1 MIAIEFI
8 RNNADLV
15 KEKLAS
21 KKETLSIDKLLM
33 LDKDYRSLVTK
44 VNDLRSFR
52 NSVSKKIAIL
62 KKDKKSAN
70 SEIAKMKE
78 VGLSIS
84 NIEKESNKIKES
96 IDSILLNIPNLPH
109 DSTPSGIGSIDNK
122 LVREFGELKKIDY
135 TIKNH
140 IDLGR
145 DLNLFDFDRAAKIS
159 GSGFPLYTNKGA
171 KLERALINYMLD
183 LHTSEFGYVEIFPPF
198 LVNSKSPKTTGNLPK
213 FSDDMYQVE
222 NDDLWLIPTAE
233 VPITN
238 IHKDE
243 IIPEKNL
250 PIKYVS
256 YSACFRREA
265 GSHGKDTRGFLR
277 LHQFNKVE
285 LVQFTNPVESY
296 KILEELL
303 LNAEKILQKLNLHY
317 RVVSLA
323 SGDLSFSAAKCY
335 DIEVWSPYEQK
346 YLEVSSCSNFE
357 SFQARRG
364 NIKYKKKDNQ
374 KLDYVHTLNGSGLAT
389 PRLLVSLLESYQNED
404 GSVNIPD
411 SLKNYMKLDKI
422 LL

>member
-8 RNNADLV
+8 RNNADIV

-21 KKETLSIDKLLM
+21 KKESLFIDKLLV
-33 LDKDYRSLVTK
+33 LDKDYRSLVTE

-52 NSVSKKIAIL
+52 NTVSKKIATL
-62 KKDKKSAN
+62 KKNKKSAN
-70 SEIAKMKE
+70 SEIAQMKE
-78 VGLSIS
+78 VGISIS

-109 DSTPSGIGSIDNK
+109 DSTPSGIGSNDNK
-122 LVREFGELKKIDY
+122 LVREFGELKEIDY
-135 TIKNH
+135 KIKNH

-183 LHTSEFGYVEIFPPF
+183 LHTLEFGYVEIFPPF

-213 FSDDMYQVE
+213 FSDDMYQIE

-243 IIPEKNL
+243 TIPEKNL

-285 LVQFTNPVESY
+285 LVKFVKPEKSY
-296 KILEELL
+296 EELEAL
-303 LNAEKILQKLNLHY
+303 TLNAETVLKNLGLKY
-317 RVVSLA
+317 RVIELCT
-323 SGDLSFSAAKCY
+323 GDLSFSAAKCY
-335 DIEVWSPYEQK
+335 DIEVWSPAEEK
-346 YLEVSSCSNFE
+346 WLEVSSCSNFE

-364 NIKYKKKDNQ
+364 NIKYRKNDGKTDF
-374 KLDYVHTLNGSGLAT
+374 LHTLNGSGVAT
-389 PRLLVSLLESYQNED
+389 PRLLVALLESHQNKN
-404 GSVNIPD
+404 GSINIPEPLQPYFGSNIID
-411 SLKNYMKLDKI
+411 
-422 LL
+422 

>member
-1 MIAIEFI
+1 MISIEQI
-8 RNNADLV
+8 RSNTSLV
-15 KEKLAS
+15 KKKLA
-21 KKETLSIDKLLM
+21 KKGDKSSIDNLLD
-33 LDKDYRSLVTK
+33 LDKEYRSLITN
-44 VNDLRSFR
+44 VNELRFER
-52 NSVSKKIAIL
+52 NTVSKKIAQL
-62 KKDKKSAN
+62 KKNRQSAEK
-70 SEIAKMKE
+70 EINQMKE
-78 VGLSIS
+78 VGKSIS
-84 NIEKESNKIKES
+84 NIEKESNKIKEL
-96 IDSILLNIPNLPH
+96 IDSLLLNIPNLPH
-109 DSTPSGIGSIDNK
+109 DSSPNGVGYKDNK

-135 TIKNH
+135 KIKNH

-213 FSDDMYQVE
+213 FSDDMYRIE

-233 VPITN
+233 VPITC

-243 IIPEKNL
+243 IISEKNL

-285 LVQFTNPVESY
+285 LVKFVKPEKSY
-296 KILEELL
+296 EELEAL
-303 LNAEKILQKLNLHY
+303 TLNAEAVLKNLGLKY
-317 RVVSLA
+317 RVIELCT
-323 SGDLSFSAAKCY
+323 GDLSFSAAKCY
-335 DIEVWSPYEQK
+335 DIEVWSPAEEK
-346 YLEVSSCSNFE
+346 WLEVSSCSNFE

-364 NIKYKKKDNQ
+364 NIKYRKNDGKIDF
-374 KLDYVHTLNGSGLAT
+374 LHTLNGSGVAT
-389 PRLLVSLLESYQNED
+389 PRLLVALLESHQNKN
-404 GSVNIPD
+404 GSINIPKPLQPYFGSNLID
-411 SLKNYMKLDKI
+411 
-422 LL
+422 

>member
-8 RNNADLV
+8 RNNADIV

-21 KKETLSIDKLLM
+21 KKESLFIDKLLV
-33 LDKDYRSLVTK
+33 LDKDYRSLVTE

-52 NSVSKKIAIL
+52 NTVSKKIAIL
-62 KKDKKSAN
+62 KKNKKSAN
-70 SEIAKMKE
+70 SEIAQMKE
-78 VGLSIS
+78 VGISIS

-109 DSTPSGIGSIDNK
+109 DSTPSGIGSNDNK

-135 TIKNH
+135 KIKNH

-183 LHTSEFGYVEIFPPF
+183 LHTLEFGYVEIFPPF

-213 FSDDMYQVE
+213 FSDDMYQIE

-243 IIPEKNL
+243 TIPEKNL
-250 PIKYVS
+250 PIRYVS

-285 LVQFTNPVESY
+285 LVKFVKPEKSY
-296 KILEELL
+296 EELEAL
-303 LNAEKILQKLNLHY
+303 TLNAETVLKNLGLKY
-317 RVVSLA
+317 RVIELCT
-323 SGDLSFSAAKCY
+323 GDLSFSAAKCY
-335 DIEVWSPYEQK
+335 DIEVWSPAEEK
-346 YLEVSSCSNFE
+346 WLEVSSCSNFE

-364 NIKYKKKDNQ
+364 NIKYRKNDGKTDF
-374 KLDYVHTLNGSGLAT
+374 LHTLNGSGVAT
-389 PRLLVSLLESYQNED
+389 PRLLVALLESHQNKN
-404 GSVNIPD
+404 GSINIPEPLQPYFGSNIID
-411 SLKNYMKLDKI
+411 
-422 LL
+422 

>member
-8 RNNADLV
+8 RNNVDVV

-21 KKETLSIDKLLM
+21 KKESLFIDKLLM
-33 LDKDYRSLVTK
+33 LDKDYRSLVTEA
-44 VNDLRSFR
+44 NDLRSFR
-52 NSVSKKIAIL
+52 NTVSKKIANL
-62 KKDKKSAN
+62 KKNKKSAN
-70 SEIAKMKE
+70 SEIAQMKE
-78 VGLSIS
+78 VGISIS

-109 DSTPSGIGSIDNK
+109 DSTPSGIGSNDNK
-122 LVREFGELKKIDY
+122 LIREFGELKKIDY
-135 TIKNH
+135 KIKNH

-183 LHTSEFGYVEIFPPF
+183 LHTLEFGYVEIFPPF

-213 FSDDMYQVE
+213 FSDDMYQIE

-243 IIPEKNL
+243 TIPEKNL
-250 PIKYVS
+250 PIRYVS
-256 YSACFRREA
+256 YSACFRKEA
-265 GSHGKDTRGFLR
+265 GSHGKDNRGFLR

-285 LVQFTNPVESY
+285 LVKFVKPEKSY
-296 KILEELL
+296 EELEAL
-303 LNAEKILQKLNLHY
+303 TLNAETVLKNLGLKY
-317 RVVSLA
+317 RVIELCT
-323 SGDLSFSAAKCY
+323 GDLSFSAAKCY
-335 DIEVWSPYEQK
+335 DIEVWSPAEEK
-346 YLEVSSCSNFE
+346 WLEVSSCSNFE

-364 NIKYKKKDNQ
+364 NIKYRKNDGKTDF
-374 KLDYVHTLNGSGLAT
+374 LHTLNGSGVAT
-389 PRLLVSLLESYQNED
+389 PRLLVALLESHQNKN
-404 GSVNIPD
+404 GSINIPEPLQPYFGSNIID
-411 SLKNYMKLDKI
+411 
-422 LL
+422 

>member
-8 RNNADLV
+8 RNNADIV

-21 KKETLSIDKLLM
+21 KKENLSIDKLLM
-33 LDKDYRSLVTK
+33 LDKDYRSLVTE
-44 VNDLRSFR
+44 VNDLRSYR
-52 NSVSKKIAIL
+52 NTVSKKIASL
-62 KKDKKSAN
+62 KKNKKSAN

-109 DSTPSGIGSIDNK
+109 DSTPNGIGSKDNK
-122 LVREFGELKKIDY
+122 LVREFGKLKKTDY
-135 TIKNH
+135 KIKNH
-140 IDLGR
+140 IELGR

-159 GSGFPLYTNKGA
+159 GSGFPLYTNRGA

-183 LHTSEFGYVEIFPPF
+183 LHSLEFGYVEIFPPF

-213 FSDDMYQVE
+213 FSEDMYQIE
-222 NDDLWLIPTAE
+222 NDNLWLIPTAE

-243 IIPEKNL
+243 IISEKNL

-285 LVQFTNPVESY
+285 LVKFVKPEKSY
-296 KILEELL
+296 EELEAL
-303 LNAEKILQKLNLHY
+303 TINAEAVLKSLGLKY
-317 RVVSLA
+317 RVIELCT
-323 SGDLSFSAAKCY
+323 GDLSFSAAKCY
-335 DIEVWSPYEQK
+335 DIEVWSPAEEK
-346 YLEVSSCSNFE
+346 WLEVSSCSNFE

-364 NIKYKKKDNQ
+364 NIKYRKNDGKTDF
-374 KLDYVHTLNGSGLAT
+374 LHTLNGSGVAT
-389 PRLLVSLLESYQNED
+389 PRLLVALLESHQNKN
-404 GSVNIPD
+404 GSINIPEPLQPYFGSNIID
-411 SLKNYMKLDKI
+411 
-422 LL
+422 